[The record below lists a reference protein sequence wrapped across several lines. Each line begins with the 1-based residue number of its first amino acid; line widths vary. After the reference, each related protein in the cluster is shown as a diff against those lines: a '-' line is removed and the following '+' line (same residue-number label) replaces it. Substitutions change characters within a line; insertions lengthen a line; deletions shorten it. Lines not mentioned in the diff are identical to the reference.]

1 MKASKVR
8 ANYVVRVAIQGI
20 EEEIAMLAN
29 VMGSDW
35 LTDER
40 LGLIYQAYLAKV
52 MGLDRLTVERLG
64 LIHQA
69 YLAKV
74 MGSY

>member
-40 LGLIYQAYLAKV
+40 VRAYLP
-52 MGLDRLTVERLG
+52 GILSEG
-64 LIHQA
+64 
-69 YLAKV
+69 
-74 MGSY
+74 

>member
-8 ANYVVRVAIQGI
+8 ANYVVGVAIQGI
-20 EEEIAMLAN
+20 EEEIVMLAN

-40 LGLIYQAYLAKV
+40 LKAYSPGILNK
-52 MGLDRLTVERLG
+52 G
-64 LIHQA
+64 
-69 YLAKV
+69 
-74 MGSY
+74 

>member
-8 ANYVVRVAIQGI
+8 ANYVVGVAIQDM

-35 LTDER
+35 LTDEMFR
-40 LGLIYQAYLAKV
+40 AYLP
-52 MGLDRLTVERLG
+52 G
-64 LIHQA
+64 IHN
-69 YLAKV
+69 K
-74 MGSY
+74 G